1 MSESVT
7 VAGVTVPHNTKP
19 WSVKTNRHPTTSGYS
34 WGWVEGA
41 PGNVCWSN
49 DSAFNSAAAGQL
61 VKEHNQWLEDQKP
74 LSIRLIE
81 AKERLAL
88 LERRHT
94 NAAQAA
100 ERAKSEY
107 LDAAGLV
114 AELQQ
119 RAAAT
124 ADAGEKHE

>member
-1 MSESVT
+1 MNESVT
-7 VAGVTVPHNTKP
+7 AAGVTVPHNTKP
-19 WSVKTNRHPTTSGYS
+19 WSVRTNRHPTTSGYS

-49 DSAFNSAAAGQL
+49 DSAFNSAAASRL
-61 VKEHNQWLEDQKP
+61 AVEHNQWLEDQKP

-81 AKERLAL
+81 ARERLSL
-88 LERRHT
+88 LERRHMD
-94 NAAQAA
+94 ASQKA
-100 ERAKSEY
+100 EQAKSEY

-119 RAAAT
+119 RATPTVA
-124 ADAGEKHE
+124 EVQK